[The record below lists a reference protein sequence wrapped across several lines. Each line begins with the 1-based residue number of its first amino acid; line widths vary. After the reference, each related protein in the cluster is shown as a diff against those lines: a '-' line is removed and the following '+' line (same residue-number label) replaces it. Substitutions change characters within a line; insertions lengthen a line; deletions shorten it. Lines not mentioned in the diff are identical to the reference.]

1 MAFIRQIVKLITMAT
16 VYSMRMKIYI
26 KPLCPFC
33 IRLLSLLDDAG
44 LKYETI
50 DVIGHPD
57 KNDEMMK
64 KSGQRGVPEVEIANV
79 IIPDYETEETLVED
93 IQTILAA
100 GYVNEEVMKKL
111 TSTIVYLP

>member
-1 MAFIRQIVKLITMAT
+1 
-16 VYSMRMKIYI
+16 MRMKIYI
-26 KPLCPFC
+26 KPSCPFC
-33 IRLLSLLDDAG
+33 IRPLSLLDEAG
-44 LKYETI
+44 LKYEI
-50 DVIGHPD
+50 VDVIGHPD

-79 IIPDYETEETLVED
+79 IIPDYGTEETLVED

-111 TSTIVYLP
+111 TSTIVYLA

>member
-1 MAFIRQIVKLITMAT
+1 
-16 VYSMRMKIYI
+16 MRMKIYI
-26 KPLCPFC
+26 KPSCPFC

-50 DVIGHPD
+50 DVIGHHD

>member
-1 MAFIRQIVKLITMAT
+1 MAT
-16 VYSMRMKIYI
+16 VYLLSMKIYI

-33 IRLLSLLDDAG
+33 IRLLSLLDEAG
-44 LKYETI
+44 LEYEVV
-50 DVIGHPD
+50 DVIAHLQ

-64 KSGQRGVPEVEIANV
+64 KSWQRGVPEVEIANV
-79 IIPDYETEETLVED
+79 IIPDYGTEETLVED

-111 TSTIVYLP
+111 TSTVVYL

>member
-1 MAFIRQIVKLITMAT
+1 
-16 VYSMRMKIYI
+16 MKIYI
-26 KPLCPFC
+26 KPSCPFC
-33 IRLLSLLDDAG
+33 IRLLSLLDEAA
-44 LKYETI
+44 LKYEII
-50 DVIGHPD
+50 DVISHPH

-79 IIPDYETEETLVED
+79 IIPDYSTEETLVED

-111 TSTIVYLP
+111 TSTIVYLA